1 MHCRGISKTGA
12 CPLSSI
18 DYRVQLI
25 TLSLTATTRLRR
37 TALVGYQ
44 TQFIDQPLQKV
55 MERFPR
61 KGRGTMTGERV
72 ESSGPTKKPIDS
84 DSDEEDKNQDG
95 KDTRKVKPVINS
107 RRIKQ
112 QASNMKAT
120 SAKVDTHFKMLDSS
134 HVTVCRRLLSKRR
147 RRRRRRKKTRSPL

>member
-1 MHCRGISKTGA
+1 M
-12 CPLSSI
+12 
-18 DYRVQLI
+18 
-25 TLSLTATTRLRR
+25 
-37 TALVGYQ
+37 GYQ

-72 ESSGPTKKPIDS
+72 ESSGPKKKPVDS
-84 DSDEEDKNQDG
+84 DSDEEDKTQDG

-112 QASNMKAT
+112 QATNMKA
-120 SAKVDTHFKMLDSS
+120 SAKVDTHF
-134 HVTVCRRLLSKRR
+134 
-147 RRRRRRKKTRSPL
+147 